1 MEKSLFEATMMAC
14 FSISWV
20 FSLIRSARS
29 HSTGGKSI
37 IFLWVILIG
46 YLAGVAHKVFIF
58 RDWVVWLYS
67 LNAAMVTAD
76 MLLYY
81 RNRREER
88 ARRAAKP

>member
-1 MEKSLFEATMMAC
+1 MMAC

-37 IFLWVILIG
+37 IFLWIILVG
-46 YLAGVAHKVFIF
+46 YVAGVAHKVFIF
-58 RDWVVWLYS
+58 HDWVVWLYS

-81 RNRREER
+81 RNLREER
-88 ARRAAKP
+88 ARNGNERP